1 MTSKR
6 LSQIQWINNLIF
18 WLNNVLV
25 FIKKNP
31 LAFLLVFWTSNFL
44 YDLITTAQTNQGIQD
59 PNLAV
64 IHFLLGTPF
73 ILVLF
78 FFVFPSF
85 VDRGRISRPWAFAI
99 VIAMI
104 LAFLAIKHL
113 IHQKLGLA
121 PVLTDM
127 DQLIIE
133 QSRLLTFFAFS
144 LVVWLFFE
152 FILARAYNKQIS
164 LLLAKTQISHDYLS
178 LNPHMLFN
186 SLNNIVGKSALY
198 SEELYHQIVSFAS
211 LLKQAY
217 KDPSSPHTIYEEL
230 NILTNLL
237 QLVKTAGKKTF
248 ILFTVRNF
256 EQLEFYQIPRL
267 VLATLLDNVF
277 KHGLYKKKGSPA
289 EVRLLLVPDKNQN
302 VSLIFT
308 TYNRINPMRNPRS
321 SGHGIKSL
329 LNVLKHQFG
338 DHAFFEYEKCDDEY
352 STLLIISY
360 GTFKNSTD

>member
-1 MTSKR
+1 MARKR
-6 LSQIQWINNLIF
+6 LNQIKWINDLIF
-18 WLNNVLV
+18 WFNSVLV

-31 LAFLLVFWTSNFL
+31 LAFLLVFWTINFL
-44 YDLITTAQTNQGIQD
+44 YDFISTAQTSKGIQD
-59 PNLAV
+59 PAMAV
-64 IHFLLGTPF
+64 IHFLLGTPI
-73 ILVLF
+73 ILALF

-99 VIAMI
+99 AIAMVIA
-104 LAFLAIKHL
+104 FLVIKHL
-113 IHQKLGLA
+113 IQLKLGLA
-121 PVLTDM
+121 PVLTDL
-127 DQLIIE
+127 DQLINE
-133 QSRLLTFFAFS
+133 QSRLLRFFAFS

-164 LLLAKTQISHDYLS
+164 LVLAKTQISHDYLS

-198 SEELYHQIVSFAS
+198 SDELYHQIVAFAS

-217 KDPSSPHTIYEEL
+217 KDPSSPHSIYEEL

-237 QLVKTAGKKTF
+237 QLVKTAEKKTF
-248 ILFTVRNF
+248 ILLTVRNF
-256 EQLEFYQIPRL
+256 EQLEYYQIPRL

-289 EVRLLLVPDKNQN
+289 EVRLLLVADKNQN
-302 VSLIFT
+302 VSLVFT

-338 DHAFFEYEKCDDEY
+338 DLAFFECEKCDDEY

-360 GTFKNSTD
+360 GQFKTSAD